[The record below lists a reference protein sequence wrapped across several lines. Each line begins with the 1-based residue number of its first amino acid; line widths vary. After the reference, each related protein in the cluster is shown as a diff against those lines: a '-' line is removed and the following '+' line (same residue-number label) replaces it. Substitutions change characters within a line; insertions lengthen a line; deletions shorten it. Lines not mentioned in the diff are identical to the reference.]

1 MLGSLPWISKLSLNS
16 PIGSWANLTAEPT
29 LVINASPTRLLF
41 RSSSF
46 IRGIAQYTSIMR
58 LGVLDVG
65 SNTVHLQI
73 MDAHH
78 GSAPFAHQGFKEEIR
93 LAEFLTPEGDLSK
106 EGLTS
111 LVKTLMRIK
120 NLARDVQI
128 DETLAF
134 ATSAIREANNS
145 DDVLATVFN
154 ETGIDLQV
162 LSGEEEARFTFLA
175 VRRWVGWSAGDVIS
189 LDIGGGSLEIAV
201 GDDER
206 AEATV
211 SLPLGASRL
220 TREYLDS
227 DPHTSKEIK
236 ALETFVLDSV
246 KRDVP
251 EDIMDHIA
259 DHFVATSKTFR
270 TLARLG
276 EHWFD
281 DNPKYLQI
289 NSLTKMIPK
298 LQDMS
303 NKQRAELPGV
313 SQSRA
318 RQIVAGAIVARTVME
333 KLHINELEIC
343 PWALREGIVL
353 RWLDW
358 MER

>member
-1 MLGSLPWISKLSLNS
+1 
-16 PIGSWANLTAEPT
+16 
-29 LVINASPTRLLF
+29 
-41 RSSSF
+41 
-46 IRGIAQYTSIMR
+46 MR

-65 SNTVHLQI
+65 SNTVHLQVV
-73 MDAHH
+73 DAHPGARPSPATNQKVELRLH
-78 GSAPFAHQGFKEEIR
+78 EYLNKEGAITAEGVALLEESIADAISHAKDFQTEEI
-93 LAEFLTPEGDLSK
+93 
-106 EGLTS
+106 
-111 LVKTLMRIK
+111 
-120 NLARDVQI
+120 
-128 DETLAF
+128 LAF
-134 ATSAIREANNS
+134 ATSAIRDAKYGKDILDQINKKFE
-145 DDVLATVFN
+145 
-154 ETGIDLQV
+154 IDLQV
-162 LSGEEEARFTFLA
+162 LSGDDEAQMTFLA
-175 VRRWVGWSAGDVIS
+175 VRRWLGWSSGRLLV

-281 DNPKYLQI
+281 DNPKYLKI

-298 LQDMS
+298 LQDMP
-303 NKQRAELPGV
+303 NKERADLPGV

>member
-1 MLGSLPWISKLSLNS
+1 
-16 PIGSWANLTAEPT
+16 
-29 LVINASPTRLLF
+29 
-41 RSSSF
+41 
-46 IRGIAQYTSIMR
+46 MR

-65 SNTVHLQI
+65 SNTVHLQVV
-73 MDAHH
+73 DAHPGARPSPATNQKVELRLH
-78 GSAPFAHQGFKEEIR
+78 EYLNKEGEITAEGVALLEESIADAISHAKDFQTEEI
-93 LAEFLTPEGDLSK
+93 
-106 EGLTS
+106 
-111 LVKTLMRIK
+111 
-120 NLARDVQI
+120 
-128 DETLAF
+128 LAF
-134 ATSAIREANNS
+134 ATSAIRDAKNGKEILDQINKK
-145 DDVLATVFN
+145 F
-154 ETGIDLQV
+154 EIDLQV
-162 LSGEEEARFTFLA
+162 LSGDDEAQMTFLA
-175 VRRWVGWSAGDVIS
+175 VRRWLGWSSGRLLV

-206 AEATV
+206 AEATI

-236 ALETFVLDSV
+236 ALETYVFEAIKVSL
-246 KRDVP
+246 P

-281 DNPKYLQI
+281 DNPKYLKI

>member
-1 MLGSLPWISKLSLNS
+1 
-16 PIGSWANLTAEPT
+16 
-29 LVINASPTRLLF
+29 
-41 RSSSF
+41 
-46 IRGIAQYTSIMR
+46 MR

-65 SNTVHLQI
+65 SNTVHLQVV
-73 MDAHH
+73 DAHPGARPNPATNQKVELRLH
-78 GSAPFAHQGFKEEIR
+78 EYLNKAGEI
-93 LAEFLTPEGDLSK
+93 TPEGVELLERSIVDAISHAK
-106 EGLTS
+106 EFQTEE
-111 LVKTLMRIK
+111 I
-120 NLARDVQI
+120 
-128 DETLAF
+128 LAF
-134 ATSAIREANNS
+134 ATSAIRDAKNGQVILDEINKK
-145 DDVLATVFN
+145 F
-154 ETGIDLQV
+154 EIDLQV
-162 LSGEEEARFTFLA
+162 LSGDDEAQMTFLA
-175 VRRWVGWSAGDVIS
+175 VRRWLGWSSGRLLV

-206 AEATV
+206 AESTV

-236 ALETFVLDSV
+236 ALESFVLDAV
-246 KRDVP
+246 KSSVP

-281 DNPKYLQI
+281 DNPKYLKI

-303 NKQRAELPGV
+303 NKERAELPGV

-333 KLHINELEIC
+333 RLHINELEIC

>member
-1 MLGSLPWISKLSLNS
+1 
-16 PIGSWANLTAEPT
+16 
-29 LVINASPTRLLF
+29 
-41 RSSSF
+41 
-46 IRGIAQYTSIMR
+46 MR

-65 SNTVHLQI
+65 SNTVHLQVV
-73 MDAHH
+73 DAHPGARPSPATNQKVELRLH
-78 GSAPFAHQGFKEEIR
+78 EYLNKEGEITAEGVALLEESIADAISHAKDFQTEEI
-93 LAEFLTPEGDLSK
+93 
-106 EGLTS
+106 
-111 LVKTLMRIK
+111 
-120 NLARDVQI
+120 
-128 DETLAF
+128 LAF
-134 ATSAIREANNS
+134 ATSAIRDAKNGRDILDEMNKK
-145 DDVLATVFN
+145 F
-154 ETGIDLQV
+154 EIDLQV
-162 LSGEEEARFTFLA
+162 LSGDDEAQMTFLA
-175 VRRWVGWSAGDVIS
+175 VRRWLGWSSGRLLV

-251 EDIMDHIA
+251 EDIMEHIA

-281 DNPKYLQI
+281 DNPKYLKI

-303 NKQRAELPGV
+303 NKERSDLPGV

>member
-1 MLGSLPWISKLSLNS
+1 
-16 PIGSWANLTAEPT
+16 
-29 LVINASPTRLLF
+29 
-41 RSSSF
+41 
-46 IRGIAQYTSIMR
+46 MR

-65 SNTVHLQI
+65 SNTVHLQVV
-73 MDAHH
+73 DAHPGARPSPATNQKVELRLH
-78 GSAPFAHQGFKEEIR
+78 EYLNKEGEITAEGVALLETSIADAISHAKDFQTEEI
-93 LAEFLTPEGDLSK
+93 
-106 EGLTS
+106 
-111 LVKTLMRIK
+111 
-120 NLARDVQI
+120 
-128 DETLAF
+128 LAF
-134 ATSAIREANNS
+134 ATSAIRDAKNGKDILDQINKKFE
-145 DDVLATVFN
+145 
-154 ETGIDLQV
+154 IDLQV
-162 LSGEEEARFTFLA
+162 LSGDDEAQMTFLA
-175 VRRWVGWSAGDVIS
+175 VRRWLGWSSGRLLV

-220 TREYLDS
+220 TREYLES

-246 KRDVP
+246 KSQVP

-281 DNPKYLQI
+281 DNPKYLKI
-289 NSLTKMIPK
+289 NSLTEMIPK

-303 NKQRAELPGV
+303 NKERAELPGV

-333 KLHINELEIC
+333 RLHINELEIC